1 MNLHGYGHILSVV
14 DPDRNEEPAFE
25 ERVARLISQIPEGR
39 VSTYGTIAAMAGNPR
54 GARQVVRV
62 LHVWGSPRRL
72 PWQRVVN
79 REGRISLPEG
89 AGYEEQRSLL
99 AAEGVEF
106 DLTGRIDL
114 ERFGWP

>member
-1 MNLHGYGHILSVV
+1 V
-14 DPDRNEEPAFE
+14 DSQEYKEPTFE
-25 ERVARLISQIPEGR
+25 ERVARLIADIPKGR
-39 VSTYGTIAAMAGNPR
+39 VTTYGTIAAMAGNPR

-62 LHVWGSPRRL
+62 LHVWGSRRNL

-79 REGRISLPEG
+79 RKGRISLPEG
-89 AGYEEQRSLL
+89 EGYEEQQSLL

-106 DLTGRIDL
+106 DLSGRIDL